1 MSGTCAVCDA
11 PRAAAEGPC
20 AACGAPAGERAKT
33 GVKGTCKVCGGVLWS
48 MTETCP
54 GCGAK
59 GYPALRAKFGDKSLK
74 APDA

>member
-1 MSGTCAVCDA
+1 MSGTCTVCGAGRPDA
-11 PRAAAEGPC
+11 KGPC
-20 AACGAPAGERAKT
+20 PACGAPPGDRANT
-33 GVKGTCKVCGGVLWS
+33 GVRGACKVCGGVLWS

-59 GYPALRAKFGDKSLK
+59 GYPALRAKFGDRSLK